1 MNNKSKWIKAIG
13 VAATVIG
20 VGVNL
25 ITDWVNE
32 QKMDEKIEE
41 KVSEKLSKLDKYFIV
56 SENVEAKVL
65 VRTYPYG
72 QKIEVTI
79 PTEYVLLRAEVVDQD
94 LYNAI
99 DLVIDKLEGQI
110 RKYKTRLNRK
120 SKDNKLAFN
129 LASIEPLE
137 DEEED
142 VLVKTK
148 TITPKP
154 MDMEEAIMQMEL
166 IGHSFFVYRDTE
178 TDAISIVYR
187 RNDGDYGLIETE

>member
-1 MNNKSKWIKAIG
+1 MK
-13 VAATVIG
+13 
-20 VGVNL
+20 
-25 ITDWVNE
+25 ITLRGKNIE
-32 QKMDEKIEE
+32 ITEAIEE

-129 LASIEPLE
+129 LASIESLE